1 MRPDTFKSDIWS
13 NPTDN
18 TVFACIL
25 WWILNLISGWIPSIK
40 LRAPDIRPNPNNN
53 INVQG
58 VLVFLRQWLSPT
70 QLRQRQSAPTLIP
83 TRQGKQGWK
92 YRSVRMSVPTNRLS
106 LFFFYIFYHI
116 IILYKLK
123 EVTVG
128 GVIFEVASEPIENNR
143 LPILVFFMVSFV

>member
-1 MRPDTFKSDIWS
+1 
-13 NPTDN
+13 
-18 TVFACIL
+18 
-25 WWILNLISGWIPSIK
+25 
-40 LRAPDIRPNPNNN
+40 
-53 INVQG
+53 
-58 VLVFLRQWLSPT
+58 
-70 QLRQRQSAPTLIP
+70 
-83 TRQGKQGWK
+83 
-92 YRSVRMSVPTNRLS
+92 MSVPTNRLS